1 MFPKL
6 ISVNI
11 LYMKFLRLIFFFF
24 VLFLAGR
31 IAFTSNNSSGK
42 ENKTKENWLDKIS
55 LNLDIDN
62 ITYDSLKKEF
72 KANFEIEIT
81 NVNQDKFMYDLD
93 FSYSYDK
100 DRDIYDNS
108 EVIDTET
115 DLEFNFKINRII
127 LKKLGLAFLFKMNN
141 EKENSDY
148 TNVIDFDIS
157 PIGFIYYIINSEN
170 IYEFSIS
177 YFPTLNIHQ
186 YYPLSSIPSYSLG
199 NLCSSSLLLLSS
211 LKEVREKTLHHLFK
225 IIFDASFFNEK
236 IDIKNK
242 LYFKIAHILNEDN
255 NDFDD
260 ISNIIVHN
268 KFKITYNFSDNFSI
282 GYKYEFKFDERRT
295 RDHLVPAI
303 DNKNAIVLSF
313 SWN

>member
-1 MFPKL
+1 MK
-6 ISVNI
+6 IS
-11 LYMKFLRLIFFFF
+11 RLIFIFIVFFIF
-24 VLFLAGR
+24 GQR
-31 IAFTSNNSSGK
+31 IFALTNSSDK
-42 ENKTKENWLDKIS
+42 EDKTKESWFNKIS

-81 NVNQDKFMYDLD
+81 NVNQDKFMYNLD

-100 DRDIYDNS
+100 DRDIYDSS

-115 DLEFNFKINRII
+115 DFEFNFKINKII
-127 LKKLGLAFLFKMNN
+127 LKKLGFAFLFKINN

-148 TNVIDFDIS
+148 TNVTDFDIS
-157 PIGFIYYIINSEN
+157 PIGFIYNIINSEN
-170 IYEFSIS
+170 INEFSIS

-186 YYPLSSIPSYSLG
+186 YYPLSSMPSYSPG
-199 NLCSSSLLLLSS
+199 NLGSSSLLFLKS
-211 LKEVREKTLHHLFK
+211 LKQVREKTLHHLFK
-225 IIFDASFFNEK
+225 TVFDASFLKEK

-242 LYFKIAHILNEDN
+242 LYFKIAHILNKDN
-255 NDFDD
+255 NDFED

-268 KFKITYNFSDNFSI
+268 KFKIEYNFSDNFSI